1 METEGDGRCYDNSDW
16 AMKIN
21 SSTHGNMQFYFLFS
35 KRFLWNE
42 DNMTVM
48 IVIKLMTIF

>member
-1 METEGDGRCYDNSDW
+1 MSTEE
-16 AMKIN
+16 KFP
-21 SSTHGNMQFYFLFS
+21 STFLLMASKYGNMQFYFLFS
-35 KRFLWNE
+35 KRILWNE